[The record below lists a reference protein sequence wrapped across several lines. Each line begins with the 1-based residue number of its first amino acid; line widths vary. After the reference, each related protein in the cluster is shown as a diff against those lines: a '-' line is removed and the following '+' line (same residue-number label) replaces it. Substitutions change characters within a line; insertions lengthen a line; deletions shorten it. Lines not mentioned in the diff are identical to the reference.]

1 MFPLRKR
8 RQVSVCMFNCLA
20 PLDILFLR
28 QGEVIESLKNRP
40 VCKSFDASDCPCSQS
55 GESVDGWIEF
65 RANTIQNMNIK
76 PGDQIDI
83 QPI

>member
-1 MFPLRKR
+1 MFPLRR
-8 RQVSVCMFNCLA
+8 QRQVSVYLFNCLV
-20 PLDILFLR
+20 PLDILFLS

-40 VCKSFDASDCPCSQS
+40 ACKSSDPCDCSRYQS

-65 RANTIQNMNIK
+65 RADTIQNMNIES
-76 PGDQIDI
+76 GDQIDI